1 MSFTSDPANSTTD
14 RVRLITG
21 DTDPVYEFLDDST
34 YVYLIDKHR
43 DNEKQAALEA
53 AKYILANIT
62 RYTRERT
69 GDIEV
74 YGNEFFRNYRT
85 YLLEL
90 VNNPNFSS
98 ILPRPYAGGI
108 SKKDM
113 LANDEN
119 IDNVRQTT
127 AYRGFSVEEHVYEE
141 VKYNGPF
148 KV

>member
-1 MSFTSDPANSTTD
+1 MSFTGDPINNPID

-21 DTDPVYEFLDDST
+21 DTDPVYEFLDDVT
-34 YVYLIDKHR
+34 YQYLLDKNNN
-43 DNEKQAALEA
+43 NEKQAALEGA
-53 AKYILANIT
+53 RYILANIA

-74 YGNEFFRNYRT
+74 YGNEFFNNYRK

-98 ILPRPYAGGI
+98 ILPMPYAGGI

-113 LANDEN
+113 LENDQN
-119 IDNVRQTT
+119 PDNNRP
-127 AYRGFSVEEHVYEE
+127 AFYRGFNLETHSYEDIE
-141 VKYNGPF
+141 YDGPF
-148 KV
+148 EI